1 MVVYK
6 YLRQW
11 LCALRALGECSH
23 VWKVMAVE
31 LMGVLIA
38 FQLRSQ
44 QPHKLDV
51 LAALFIIQEACI
63 VRLEKFEQH
72 IRPAWFNLSQLQTS
86 GRKLT
91 GDLGFSLYA
100 CHIIWETLL
109 NIALIGLLLPLLL
122 VMWFQC
128 RELALNDWR
137 TALNNRIVTWWRDD
151 F

>member
-1 MVVYK
+1 
-6 YLRQW
+6 
-11 LCALRALGECSH
+11 
-23 VWKVMAVE
+23 MAVE

-109 NIALIGLLLPLLL
+109 NIARN
-122 VMWFQC
+122 W
-128 RELALNDWR
+128 
-137 TALNNRIVTWWRDD
+137 TAAAFTFGDVVSVQGARSEWLTHS
-151 F
+151 FE